1 MNISASLSYLRFI
14 LFARV
19 IPSFLVQR
27 NGTDEFFTIEPRV
40 NGLYKKFIN
49 NDGHATPLGEKCAVG
64 QKSLAFVHWSWS
76 FTRGKFLICDVQGKE
91 SDWFVWSVTMFIM
104 MIIIM
109 TLIIIWIM
117 ILIIIIILSIIVI
130 IVEGMHTQCNSHLT
144 DLNHFITFL

>member
-1 MNISASLSYLRFI
+1 MNIFESLSYLRFI

-19 IPSFLVQR
+19 VPSFLVQR

-64 QKSLAFVHWSWS
+64 QKSLAFVHWSRS

-91 SDWFVWSVTMFIM
+91 SD
-104 MIIIM
+104 
-109 TLIIIWIM
+109 
-117 ILIIIIILSIIVI
+117 
-130 IVEGMHTQCNSHLT
+130 
-144 DLNHFITFL
+144 

>member
-1 MNISASLSYLRFI
+1 MNIFASLSYLRFI

-76 FTRGKFLICDVQGKE
+76 FTSGKFLICDVQGKGIRLICLICYHVHYDDNNNDTNNNLNNDTNHDNNIKHNRNN
-91 SDWFVWSVTMFIM
+91 SQRYAYAVQF
-104 MIIIM
+104 
-109 TLIIIWIM
+109 TL
-117 ILIIIIILSIIVI
+117 
-130 IVEGMHTQCNSHLT
+130 
-144 DLNHFITFL
+144 D